1 MASKR
6 PAPSRWA
13 LLSRWHGKRTPSER
27 DSNIATCKHNHV
39 EGRRRGGDLALCP
52 HHDRPGDRAV
62 EPGRPRGST
71 CRSPPG
77 PPPSAASASPSS
89 DGTQLGAGAT
99 VLVLASAW
107 GSSSRYVPASTA
119 DGVPAGHHRGRGRAD
134 DLVKAVVERPRPAI
148 SQIIT
153 PTGSSFPSGHSA
165 AAAAAFAALAIV
177 LARDRWLPVRRTVC
191 IGAVTV
197 AMVVAWS
204 RVLLRHWYS
213 DVIAG
218 LALGWGWCALCS
230 VAVELGS
237 VRPDADPADDHRDRR
252 ATNRRA
258 ASTTAPTSGRP
269 EGDGVEGARGVV
281 ALARRPRARHRA
293 HRRTVELDRTL
304 PPDRSVR
311 PDRRAAGAP

>member
-1 MASKR
+1 MSKVVVG
-6 PAPSRWA
+6 AAVACAGIVIA
-13 LLSRWHGKRTPSER
+13 LGIAVSNHGTAGFDVPIATRAAALSSER
-27 DSNIATCKHNHV
+27 VAIF
-39 EGRRRGGDLALCP
+39 
-52 HHDRPGDRAV
+52 
-62 EPGRPRGST
+62 
-71 CRSPPG
+71 RSL
-77 PPPSAASASPSS
+77 
-89 DGTQLGAGAT
+89 TQLGASTT
-99 VLVLASAW
+99 VLVLASAV
-107 GSSSRYVPASTA
+107 GLFLSVRTRSPRPMAFLLATTV
-119 DGVPAGHHRGRGRAD
+119 GVVVLNN
-134 DLVKAVVERPRPAI
+134 LVKAVVERPRPAI

-177 LARDRWLPVRRTVC
+177 LARDRSLPVRRTVC

-204 RVLLRHWYS
+204 RVLLGVHWYS

-218 LALGWGWCALCS
+218 LALGWGWCALCW
-230 VAVELGS
+230 VAVELSS

-293 HRRTVELDRTL
+293 RRRTVELDRTL